1 MDEEWF
7 APEVVPESTLQPP
20 PAPAK
25 AKAPETALDAPV
37 CAPAPAAKTTDKKS
51 VEEKPEEWF
60 AKPSTSTKNSQDDS
74 NEDWFAKP
82 LAKKS
87 EASPKKNL
95 PPEEVNPPPPKTA
108 PPKDLPA
115 ELSAKEEN
123 PDHWFEKV
131 PENTTDSKATLVKSQ
146 PRKEAYMYGYISKVM
161 TIQNRMRG
169 IHPENKMNCF
179 LPQKIGGKSAK

>member
-7 APEVVPESTLQPP
+7 APEVVPEPTLQPP

-60 AKPSTSTKNSQDDS
+60 AKPSTSTNNTQEDL

-82 LAKKS
+82 LAKKF
-87 EASPKKNL
+87 EATPEQDL
-95 PPEEVNPPPPKTA
+95 PPEVDPSPPKTA

-115 ELSAKEEN
+115 QISAKEEDPDNWFAKVSEN
-123 PDHWFEKV
+123 PTV
-131 PENTTDSKATLVKSQ
+131 SGVTLVKSQ
-146 PRKEAYMYGYISKVM
+146 PRKESYMYGYISKVIS
-161 TIQNRMRG
+161 TRGRMKTL
-169 IHPENKMNCF
+169 NF
-179 LPQKIGGKSAK
+179 LT

>member
-7 APEVVPESTLQPP
+7 APEVVPEPTLQPP

-37 CAPAPAAKTTDKKS
+37 CAPPPAAKTTDKKS

-60 AKPSTSTKNSQDDS
+60 AKPSTSTNNSREEA

-82 LAKKS
+82 PAKKF
-87 EASPKKNL
+87 EATPEKDL
-95 PPEEVNPPPPKTA
+95 PPEVDPSPPKTA

-115 ELSAKEEN
+115 ELSAKEQE
-123 PDHWFEKV
+123 PDNWFEKV
-131 PENTTDSKATLVKSQ
+131 PENPTDIKATLVKSQ
-146 PRKEAYMYGYISKVM
+146 PRKESYMYGYISKVM
-161 TIQNRMRG
+161 TINHG
-169 IHPENKMNCF
+169 FISTEEVALATKACE
-179 LPQKIGGKSAK
+179 

>member
-7 APEVVPESTLQPP
+7 APEVVPEPTLQPP

-25 AKAPETALDAPV
+25 AKAPETALDTSV

-60 AKPSTSTKNSQDDS
+60 AKPSTSTNNTQEEA

-82 LAKKS
+82 PAKKS
-87 EASPKKNL
+87 EATPKKNL
-95 PPEEVNPPPPKTA
+95 PPEEVNLPPPKTA
-108 PPKDLPA
+108 SPKDLPA
-115 ELSAKEEN
+115 ELSAKEED
-123 PDHWFEKV
+123 PDNWFPKV
-131 PENTTDSKATLVKSQ
+131 PENPTDSKATLVKSQ

-161 TIQNRMRG
+161 TINHG
-169 IHPENKMNCF
+169 LYF
-179 LPQKIGGKSAK
+179 T